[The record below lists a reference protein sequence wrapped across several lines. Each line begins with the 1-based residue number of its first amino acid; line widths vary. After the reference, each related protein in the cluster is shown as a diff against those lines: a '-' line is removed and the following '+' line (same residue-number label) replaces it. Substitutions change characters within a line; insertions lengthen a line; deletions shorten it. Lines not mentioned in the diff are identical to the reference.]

1 MPIFLS
7 LFLLF
12 CLWLHYEKLKSN
24 RLHKKTTETLLNQE
38 REANLSRKKDTSSL
52 PYLHIP
58 AFLFTLQDTS
68 SISSPFLVRLNQ
80 MQDKKM
86 VDLSDLSNTELKEQ
100 YGIANFQCLSEYDEN
115 HYQYV
120 TLLDEWAT
128 CLYEAGQYADAKK
141 ILEYACSLPTGVSN
155 SYRLLGTL
163 YLKTDNRNAFFTLLD
178 QMERYPNLRNTQVYK
193 ELSQHSILVTSS
205 YL

>member
-12 CLWLHYEKLKSN
+12 CLWLHYEKWKSN
-24 RLHKKTTETLLNQE
+24 RLHKKTTETFLEQE
-38 REANLSRKKDTSSL
+38 REANLSRKKDISSL
-52 PYLHIP
+52 PYLRIP
-58 AFLFTLQDTS
+58 EFLFTLQDTA
-68 SISSPFLVRLNQ
+68 SISSPFLARLSQ

-86 VDLSDLSNTELKEQ
+86 VDLSGLSNTQLKEQ
-100 YGIANFQCLSEYDEN
+100 YGIANFERLSEYDEN

-128 CLYEAGQYADAKK
+128 CLYEAGQYNDAQKL
-141 ILEYACSLPTGVSN
+141 LEYVCSLPSEISN
-155 SYRLLGTL
+155 SYRILGEL
-163 YLKTDNRNAFFTLLD
+163 YLETNNLNGFFALLD
-178 QMERYPNLRNTQVYK
+178 QVGKHPRLRSSQVYE
-193 ELSQHSILVTSS
+193 ELSKRSLMVTSS